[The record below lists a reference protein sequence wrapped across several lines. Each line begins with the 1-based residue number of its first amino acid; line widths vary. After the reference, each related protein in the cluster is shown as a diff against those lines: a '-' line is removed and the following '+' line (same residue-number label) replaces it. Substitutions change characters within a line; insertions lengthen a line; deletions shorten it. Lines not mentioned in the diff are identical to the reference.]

1 MFFLKGRT
9 MNTLANEG
17 GINLNSKRVLWFF
30 LTSASLEGK
39 TMNTLAKKGE

>member
-1 MFFLKGRT
+1 MLSSREEKN
-9 MNTLANEG
+9 NT
-17 GINLNSKRVLWFF
+17 KTVLLDARKVFWFF